1 MTARVRAGICACAI
15 ALAFGLN
22 AAPSAAGEA
31 LRIEDRYSSWNRKR
45 PKRAK
50 TYYIVLHTTESGGRS
65 ALEKLR
71 RNGEAHYLV
80 DTDGR
85 VYRII
90 DKDKVARHA
99 GLSLWEGR
107 SALDNFSIG
116 IEVVGYHD
124 GEFGPAQTAALREL
138 VRQLRSRYRIAA
150 ENVIPHSMVAYGKP
164 NRFWDSNHR
173 GRKRCAMV
181 FAQPEMRQLIGL
193 NARPLRDRD
202 VERGRLEVG
211 DPELFSVLFPP

>member
-1 MTARVRAGICACAI
+1 MG
-15 ALAFGLN
+15 
-22 AAPSAAGEA
+22 AAAADA
-31 LRIEDRYSSWNRKR
+31 SSVLQIEDRYSRWNRTR
-45 PKRAK
+45 PERPK

-80 DTDGR
+80 DTDAT

-90 DKDKVARHA
+90 EKNKVARHA

-107 SALDNFSIG
+107 SSLDNFSIG

-124 GEFGPAQTAALREL
+124 GEFSAAQLAALREL
-138 VRQLRSRYRIAA
+138 IRQLRSRYRIPA
-150 ENVIPHSMVAYGKP
+150 ENVVPHSMVAYGRP
-164 NRFWDSNHR
+164 NRFQHTNHR

-181 FAQPEMRQLIGL
+181 FAQPAMRELIGL
-193 NARPLRDRD
+193 KARPLRDRD
-202 VERGRLEVG
+202 VEKGMLKVG
-211 DPELFSVLFPP
+211 DPELFDLLFPP